1 MALPNLAVVGFPKC
15 GSTSIFHEF
24 KQVPDILTTLG
35 EESTAFTGP
44 MELENSAAM
53 LEVKFYGGYTGQ
65 RYLADIHPALVYS
78 KADLERLR
86 ETCGALKVIC
96 LLRDPLKRALSS
108 YYHALRWLAENRS
121 IKQAFD
127 DDLAHPV
134 TSYQFDGR
142 TLKHHLSLSRYDVF
156 IPHLWDI
163 FGRENVLCL
172 EFEDY
177 FSASGSDR
185 RRLVHWLGLDASKFP
200 KPGQAH
206 HNAGANWVFKAE
218 ESVSL
223 NVGGQ
228 RTENERFV
236 GIINGQTGQF
246 ERYIIDPSAQSWDW
260 FKQAQA
266 AVADNEGFDP
276 SPYQTA
282 FEDTLRFCQDEVFNR
297 AMERWGR
304 TASAKAA

>member
-44 MELENSAAM
+44 VELENSAAM

-86 ETCGALKVIC
+86 ETCGAMKVIC

-108 YYHALRWLAENRS
+108 YHHALRWLAENRS
-121 IKQAFD
+121 IQAAFD
-127 DDLAHPV
+127 DDLANPV
-134 TSYQFDGR
+134 TSFQFDGR
-142 TLKHHLSLSRYDVF
+142 TIKHHLSLSRYEVF
-156 IPHLWDI
+156 IPQLWDI
-163 FGRENVLCL
+163 FGLENVLCL

-177 FSASGSDR
+177 FSRTGHDR
-185 RRLVHWLGLDASKFP
+185 PRLVNWLDLDAAKFP

-218 ESVSL
+218 DSVSL

-228 RTENERFV
+228 KIENKRFA

-246 ERYIIDPSAQSWDW
+246 ERYIIEPSEQSWAW
-260 FKQAQA
+260 FKKAQA
-266 AVADNEGFDP
+266 AAADNQGFDA
-276 SPYQTA
+276 SSYAAT
-282 FEDTLRFCQDEVFNR
+282 FEDTIRFCEEEIFKRPMKMWAQ
-297 AMERWGR
+297 AKG
-304 TASAKAA
+304 AKAA